1 MGTDVEFLIDLL
13 GRSRK
18 VGKRNVAI
26 AVAKV
31 GYVHV
36 RVPER
41 QMEDQRRNS
50 RTVIVTLQPQLVTQP
65 AIAALGYKL
74 ADLDPE
80 RTIVVAE
87 LAVPQSWVFPAHM
100 PALRMIA
107 MLASDGTRGQA
118 VAAVDLCERP
128 I

>member
-1 MGTDVEFLIDLL
+1 MEFLIDLL

-18 VGKRNVAI
+18 VGKRNAAVAI
-26 AVAKV
+26 AKV

-36 RVPER
+36 RLTEH
-41 QMEDQRRNS
+41 QMGDQRGTCQ
-50 RTVIVTLQPQLVTQP
+50 TVIVTLQPQLVTQP

-87 LAVPQSWVFPAHM
+87 LAVPRSWVFPAHM

-107 MLASDGTRGQA
+107 MLASDRIGGQA

>member
-18 VGKRNVAI
+18 VGKRNAAVAI
-26 AVAKV
+26 AKV

-36 RVPER
+36 RLTEH
-41 QMEDQRRNS
+41 QMGDQRGTCQ
-50 RTVIVTLQPQLVTQP
+50 TVIVTLQPQLVTQP

-74 ADLDPE
+74 ADLGPE
-80 RTIVVAE
+80 RTIVLAE

-107 MLASDGTRGQA
+107 MLASDRIGGQA